1 MPSPT
6 CFPMWGRHVTVTGG
20 EHLPAPAVVVLLLT
34 KSSTRR
40 RMPRPLRAWR
50 PVVKPMVPRRAD
62 TTAVIGSALLA
73 SARGTGY
80 RRTAGSSHMAAAAR
94 RQRVIPTPADGMLQ
108 RRRGLAVEK
117 RQAPVVQHFD
127 GAIDVAIMIGELQ
140 QHPVHLEPRTVVAM
154 LFVGCRD
161 VRGVLRHGPLVER
174 RNEVREREA
183 GPAWGLD
190 PEPDQPARQRD
201 PVGMA
206 LAAGARI
213 QPCRAL
219 PGRADNPRRVVGVLE
234 DLPQPGDRTQQRRA
248 SQIRLAGIEPTRQH
262 VQHRPAAP
270 ATGKDRR

>member
-1 MPSPT
+1 MPRA
-6 CFPMWGRHVTVTGG
+6 G
-20 EHLPAPAVVVLLLT
+20 VVVLLLT

-50 PVVKPMVPRRAD
+50 RVVKPMVPRRAD

-108 RRRGLAVEK
+108 RGRGLAVEK

-140 QHPVHLEPRTVVAM
+140 QHPVHLEPRTRCM

-183 GPAWGLD
+183 GVSLGLD
-190 PEPDQPARQRD
+190 PEPDQPSAPARSGRD
-201 PVGMA
+201 GPRGRSAHTA
-206 LAAGARI
+206 LPRAARPRRSPPTSRRRARGSSAAG
-213 QPCRAL
+213 
-219 PGRADNPRRVVGVLE
+219 
-234 DLPQPGDRTQQRRA
+234 
-248 SQIRLAGIEPTRQH
+248 
-262 VQHRPAAP
+262 
-270 ATGKDRR
+270 

>member
-1 MPSPT
+1 
-6 CFPMWGRHVTVTGG
+6 
-20 EHLPAPAVVVLLLT
+20 
-34 KSSTRR
+34 
-40 RMPRPLRAWR
+40 
-50 PVVKPMVPRRAD
+50 MVPHRAD

-108 RRRGLAVEK
+108 RGRGLAVEK

-183 GPAWGLD
+183 GPAWDSTRNRTSQRASAIRSGW
-190 PEPDQPARQRD
+190 PSRQER
-201 PVGMA
+201 A
-206 LAAGARI
+206 YSLAAR
-213 QPCRAL
+213 C
-219 PGRADNPRRVVGVLE
+219 
-234 DLPQPGDRTQQRRA
+234 
-248 SQIRLAGIEPTRQH
+248 
-262 VQHRPAAP
+262 PAAP
-270 ATGKDRR
+270 ITPDESSACSRIFRSRVTARSSAGRARSASPVSSRLASMSSTARRHRQPGRTVGNR